1 MDTSPSHILV
11 AAAVVIN
18 INNEILLINSP
29 KRGWEIPAG
38 RVEEG
43 ESLSAAVIR
52 ETKEE
57 TGIDIKI
64 VRFCGVFQNVQD
76 SVCSTMFLGR
86 PVGGEFRTS
95 NESYEIGYYSIYEA
109 LSKITWRGFKEQ
121 LEYCLNQT
129 EPFLYEYKN

>member
-1 MDTSPSHILV
+1 MDTSPRHILV

-43 ESLSAAVIR
+43 ESLSAAIIR

-57 TGIDIKI
+57 TGIDIEI

-76 SVCSTMFLGR
+76 SVCSTLFLGR

-95 NESYEIGYYSIYEA
+95 NESYEIGYFSIDEA

-129 EPFLYEYKN
+129 EPFLYEYNN

>member
-1 MDTSPSHILV
+1 MDTSPRHILV

-18 INNEILLINSP
+18 INNEILLINSS

-52 ETKEE
+52 ETKQE
-57 TGIDIKI
+57 TGIDIEI

-76 SVCSTMFLGR
+76 SVCSTLFQVR

-95 NESYEIGYYSIYEA
+95 DESYEIGYYSIDEA

-129 EPFLYEYKN
+129 EPFLYEYNN